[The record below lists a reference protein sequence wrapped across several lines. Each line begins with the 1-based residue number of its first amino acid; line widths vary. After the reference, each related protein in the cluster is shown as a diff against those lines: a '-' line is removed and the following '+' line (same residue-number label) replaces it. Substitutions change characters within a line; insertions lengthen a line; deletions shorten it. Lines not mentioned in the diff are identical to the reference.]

1 MKKIIDLYKVTSD
14 LSYST
19 FSQFNSLISG
29 ASPFDNYD
37 DVDYYLAHSS
47 DKFLSK
53 FVYNVMK
60 VNNIDDIADLTAQD
74 LNLIFNTIGSKF
86 ANKWN
91 RLYQALVVT
100 EYEPDENYNMVEIMS
115 SNGGFSTETAT
126 QILNQI
132 VKNKFNQT
140 ETDHI
145 DETVTERKDETK
157 DIDNSMFAFNSNS
170 PVPTTS
176 GTETLSTG
184 STGNQTNTATG
195 SSGNRHVL
203 TTTGD
208 GNTVETQTVG
218 DGNVNTVTREQTP
231 YKLTRSGNIGVTT
244 NQQMITQEIELREN
258 LFKEIVYRDVDSML
272 TSKIYFY

>member
-1 MKKIIDLYKVTSD
+1 MKKKIIDFYKVVSD
-14 LSYST
+14 LSYNT
-19 FSQFNSLISG
+19 FTQFNSLISG
-29 ASPFDNYD
+29 GSPFDTYD

-47 DKFLSK
+47 EKILSR
-53 FVYNVMK
+53 FVENVMK
-60 VNNIDDIADLTAQD
+60 VNNLTDISELTSVE

-86 ANKWN
+86 GNKLN
-91 RLYQALVVT
+91 RLYDALVLT
-100 EYEPDENYNMVEIMS
+100 EYEPDQNYNMLEVMTSE
-115 SNGGFSTETAT
+115 GKFSTETAT

-140 ETDHI
+140 MTDHI

-157 DIDNSMFAFNSNS
+157 GIDNSMYAFNSSS

-176 GTETLSTG
+176 GTESVSTG
-184 STGNQTNTATG
+184 STGNQTTTATG
-195 SSGNRHVL
+195 SSGNRHSL

-208 GNTVETQTVG
+208 GNTVETLTQ
-218 DGNVNTVTREQTP
+218 GNGNINTVKREQTP

-272 TSKIYFY
+272 TALIY